1 MQSNKEELKKTLLDL
16 LLEDKEFRHAV
27 AGAIGYKELLD
38 RFARVEERMAKNQAN
53 SNRRF
58 VRIEKEIRDL
68 REEMNKLRQDMNEGF
83 RRHDEE
89 FARVWQSIEKLR
101 QDMLEGFRRHDE
113 EFARVW
119 QSIEKL
125 RQDMNEGFRR
135 HDEELKRH
143 WESIE
148 KLRQDMQEGFRRH
161 DEELKRHWESIE
173 KLRQDMQEGF
183 RRHDKLLQ
191 ELWVGQGSLGRRM
204 GKDLEKLILNIYR
217 DQLMQLGIDKDKARR
232 FKYID
237 KEGLYGLKGK
247 VYEFDVVVSNS
258 HVDILE
264 VKSYMEEED
273 MVVFYEKVNSIRQV
287 IEVEYRAGVK
297 RLIAVAVHIDKEAVD
312 KARELG
318 IECIYGNMVTD

>member
-68 REEMNKLRQDMNEGF
+68 REEMNKLRQDMLEGF
-83 RRHDEE
+83 KRHDEE

-101 QDMLEGFRRHDE
+101 QDM
-113 EFARVW
+113 
-119 QSIEKL
+119 Q
-125 RQDMNEGFRR
+125 EGFRR

-148 KLRQDMQEGFRRH
+148 KLRQDMLEGFKRH

>member
-68 REEMNKLRQDMNEGF
+68 REEMNKLRQDM
-83 RRHDEE
+83 
-89 FARVWQSIEKLR
+89 
-101 QDMLEGFRRHDE
+101 LEGFRRHDE

-119 QSIEKL
+119 ESIEKL
-125 RQDMNEGFRR
+125 RQDMLEGFRR

-148 KLRQDMQEGFRRH
+148 KLRQDMLEGFRRH
-161 DEELKRHWESIE
+161 DEEFAKM
-173 KLRQDMQEGF
+173 RQDMQEGF
-183 RRHDKLLQ
+183 KRHDKLLQ

>member
-68 REEMNKLRQDMNEGF
+68 REEMNKLRQDM
-83 RRHDEE
+83 
-89 FARVWQSIEKLR
+89 
-101 QDMLEGFRRHDE
+101 LEGFRRHDA
-113 EFARVW
+113 EFARV
-119 QSIEKL
+119 
-125 RQDMNEGFRR
+125 
-135 HDEELKRH
+135 

-173 KLRQDMQEGF
+173 KLRQDMLEGFRRHDEEFARVWESIEKLRQDMLEGFRRHDEEFAKMRQDMQEGF
-183 RRHDKLLQ
+183 KRHDKLLQ

>member
-68 REEMNKLRQDMNEGF
+68 REEMNKLRQDM
-83 RRHDEE
+83 
-89 FARVWQSIEKLR
+89 
-101 QDMLEGFRRHDE
+101 LEGFRRHDE

-119 QSIEKL
+119 ESIEKL
-125 RQDMNEGFRR
+125 RQDMLEGFRR

-148 KLRQDMQEGFRRH
+148 KLRQDMLEGFRRH
-161 DEELKRHWESIE
+161 DEEFAKM
-173 KLRQDMQEGF
+173 RQDMQEGF
-183 RRHDKLLQ
+183 KKHDKLLQ

>member
-68 REEMNKLRQDMNEGF
+68 REEMNKLRQDMLEGF
-83 RRHDEE
+83 RRHDAE
-89 FARVWQSIEKLR
+89 FARVWESIEKLR
-101 QDMLEGFRRHDE
+101 QDML
-113 EFARVW
+113 
-119 QSIEKL
+119 
-125 RQDMNEGFRR
+125 EGFRR

-148 KLRQDMQEGFRRH
+148 KLRQDMLEGFRRH
-161 DEELKRHWESIE
+161 DEEFAKM
-173 KLRQDMQEGF
+173 RQDMQEGF
-183 RRHDKLLQ
+183 KKHDKLLQ

>member
-68 REEMNKLRQDMNEGF
+68 REEMNKLRQDMLEGF

-125 RQDMNEGFRR
+125 RQDMHEGFRR